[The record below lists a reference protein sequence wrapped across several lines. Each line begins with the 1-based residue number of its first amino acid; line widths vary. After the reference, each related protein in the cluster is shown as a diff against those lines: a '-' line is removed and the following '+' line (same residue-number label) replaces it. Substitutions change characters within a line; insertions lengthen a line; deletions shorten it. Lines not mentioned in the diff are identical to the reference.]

1 MAQIRTN
8 FSTLGCPAE
17 VNHFHTEAKTSL
29 KRVVLVADNAFSGS
43 KKPYESICNVVCDTM
58 QSATGLFN
66 PKTLKSMAKKAQKMK
81 KGKHSELLIVNTN
94 AAGIDIAST
103 EYQVCVPED
112 RDTEPNRRF
121 EAYTCDLHAIATW
134 LRQCKIETVAMEATG
149 IYWVQLFMVLQE
161 YGFDVVLCNAKH
173 IKNIAEKKTDY
184 VDASW
189 IQMLHSYGLLKES
202 FQPENQ
208 IRQLKDLMRHRER
221 IIQRS
226 SQDILRIQKALE
238 LMNIK
243 IHKVLSDIKGKS
255 GQSILSAI
263 VSGERRPTI
272 LAELVHS
279 SVKATR
285 EEIIKSLEGNWNDA
299 QVFIL
304 KQSYD
309 AYCFAIKQVEDLDQ
323 SIEQLLIAY
332 AKIAG
337 DSKKN
342 KPMIRAAKRKQ
353 IQGNTFHFDAEQY
366 SYDILG
372 VNITRVP
379 GISSLTAIKVISEIG
394 RNFPEKFPSYKH
406 FCAWSNIAPNNKIS
420 GGKVLSS
427 KIPKRKNYVGQA
439 FRVAANTLSRSKG
452 YLGDYFRRMQY
463 RSGYNQAVIAVAHKL
478 ARIVYHMVKMGVEYD
493 DTIEREKNKRM
504 LETKR
509 KLLIKR
515 LKRIEVELDLSIR
528 YTPSYALS

>member
-1 MAQIRTN
+1 
-8 FSTLGCPAE
+8 
-17 VNHFHTEAKTSL
+17 
-29 KRVVLVADNAFSGS
+29 
-43 KKPYESICNVVCDTM
+43 
-58 QSATGLFN
+58 
-66 PKTLKSMAKKAQKMK
+66 MAKKAQKMN
-81 KGKHSELLIVNTN
+81 KGKRSELLIVNIN

-112 RDTEPNRRF
+112 RDSDPNRRF
-121 EAYTCDLHAIATW
+121 EAYTCDLYSIGQW
-134 LRQCKIETVAMEATG
+134 LKQCGIETVAMEATG

-189 IQMLHSYGLLKES
+189 IQLLHSYGLLRES

-221 IIQRS
+221 IIQRM

-238 LMNIK
+238 MMNIK
-243 IHKVLSDIKGKS
+243 VHKVLSDIKGKS
-255 GQSILSAI
+255 GLNILEAI
-263 VSGERRPTI
+263 VGGERKPSV
-272 LAELVHS
+272 LADLVHH
-279 SVKATR
+279 SVKASR
-285 EEIIKSLEGNWNDA
+285 EEIIKSLEGHWNDA
-299 QVFIL
+299 QLFIL
-304 KQSYD
+304 KQSFETYQ
-309 AYCFAIKQVEDLDQ
+309 FALAQIEELDR

-332 AKIAG
+332 TKVANATKSNQPIV
-337 DSKKN
+337 
-342 KPMIRAAKRKQ
+342 RALKRKQ

-379 GISSLTAIKVISEIG
+379 GISSLTAIKLVSELG
-394 RNFPEKFPSYKH
+394 RNFPAKFFSYKH
-406 FCAWSNIAPNNKIS
+406 FCSWCNTAPNNKIS

-427 KIPKRKNYVGQA
+427 KIPKRKNFVGQA
-439 FRVAANTLSRSKG
+439 FRIAANTLSKSKG
-452 YLGDYFRRMQY
+452 YLGDYFRRIQS

-493 DTIEREKNKRM
+493 ESIDREKNIKM
-504 LETKR
+504 LEIKR

-515 LKRIEVELDLSIR
+515 LSKIEAELNLSDSLPVNYVLVR
-528 YTPSYALS
+528 